1 MSCPSR
7 HMIFRTPPMT
17 LARAISIAAGAAALS
32 LASGCLV
39 IAAGAAGAG
48 TVAYVRGELDATVGS
63 DYERVIDASNRALEQ
78 VQFVRVSEKRDAF
91 SAVIVTRTAEDKKV
105 EIRITKEGD
114 RLTKVQ
120 IRIGIFGN
128 EERSRV
134 ILEKIQAGT

>member
-1 MSCPSR
+1 
-7 HMIFRTPPMT
+7 MT